1 MWATEGS
8 KVTATA
14 TAKAKATA
22 TAKAPAV
29 TEAGCDL
36 AACDLAGRDTLPTE
50 YACAADLVRG
60 ELGAGRSV
68 HLECSREAMRE
79 ALAAT
84 KDAAG
89 PRRTAFYLEDDGGF
103 DRDTVRSYLR
113 FFARL
118 AGDGAAAS
126 EALDRFALRRHAGM
140 LVSKLTA
147 EERVLLSFARM
158 SLFDPE
164 VCFCERPLLELGPDA
179 RQVVL
184 GWIGARSEAGTLFV
198 TCGQP
203 LREALLMPGRAFWEE
218 EGRFHAAEVD
228 EGGEGGSGAAASS
241 DAAGGSDEGVAP
253 FDGDE
258 FRVCKIAVKAG
269 DVTLLLDPREIDFV
283 ESANR
288 VNYASV
294 RGELYPT
301 ALTMD
306 ELEAE
311 LERFGFFRCHRSYI
325 VNVQKVAKVERYT
338 RNTYNL
344 VLSDAHHS
352 SLPLSKGRAEEMRE
366 RFRWR

>member
-1 MWATEGS
+1 MEARQDQAAAAEGAAAGGGS
-8 KVTATA
+8 
-14 TAKAKATA
+14 
-22 TAKAPAV
+22 APARGQ
-29 TEAGCDL
+29 AGST
-36 AACDLAGRDTLPTE
+36 ALPTE
-50 YACAADLVRG
+50 YASAADLVRG

-68 HLECSREAMRE
+68 HLECSRAAMRAARE
-79 ALAAT
+79 AVQEV
-84 KDAAG
+84 AG
-89 PRRTAFYLEDDGGF
+89 ARRAAFYLEDDGGF

-118 AGDGAAAS
+118 AGDGAAAA
-126 EALDRFALRRHAGM
+126 EAIDHFGLRGRAGA

-218 EGRFHAAEVD
+218 EGRFLAAEVD
-228 EGGEGGSGAAASS
+228 
-241 DAAGGSDEGVAP
+241 DADDDAEPA
-253 FDGDE
+253 FEGDE
-258 FRVCKIAVKAG
+258 VRVCKIAAKAG
-269 DVTLLLDPREIDFV
+269 DVTLLLDPREIDFI

-306 ELEAE
+306 ELEGE

-344 VLSDAHHS
+344 VLSDARHS
-352 SLPLSKGRAEEMRE
+352 SLPLSKGRAEEMRD
-366 RFRWR
+366 RFRWK

>member
-1 MWATEGS
+1 MEARQDQAAAADG
-8 KVTATA
+8 AA
-14 TAKAKATA
+14 AGGGR
-22 TAKAPAV
+22 APARGQ
-29 TEAGCDL
+29 AGST
-36 AACDLAGRDTLPTE
+36 ALPTE
-50 YACAADLVRG
+50 YASAADLVRG

-68 HLECSREAMRE
+68 HLECSRAAMRAARE
-79 ALAAT
+79 AVQEV
-84 KDAAG
+84 AG
-89 PRRTAFYLEDDGGF
+89 ARRAAFYLEDDGGF

-118 AGDGAAAS
+118 AGDGAAAP
-126 EALDRFALRRHAGM
+126 EALAHFGLRERAGA

-158 SLFDPE
+158 SLFCPE
-164 VCFCERPLLELGPDA
+164 ICFCERPLLELGPDA
-179 RQVVL
+179 RQIVL
-184 GWIGARSEAGTLFV
+184 GWIGAQSEAGTLFV

-218 EGRFHAAEVD
+218 GGRFLAAEVED
-228 EGGEGGSGAAASS
+228 
-241 DAAGGSDEGVAP
+241 
-253 FDGDE
+253 DGDDE
-258 FRVCKIAVKAG
+258 PAFEGDEVRVCKIAAKAG
-269 DVTLLLDPREIDFV
+269 DVTLLLDPRDIDFI

-301 ALTMD
+301 TLTMD
-306 ELEAE
+306 ELEVE

-325 VNVQKVAKVERYT
+325 VNVQKVARVERYT

-344 VLSDAHHS
+344 VLSDARHS
-352 SLPLSKGRAEEMRE
+352 SLPLSKGRAEEMRD

>member
-1 MWATEGS
+1 MQAREDSRAGDAAARDASAVGPASATS
-8 KVTATA
+8 
-14 TAKAKATA
+14 
-22 TAKAPAV
+22 
-29 TEAGCDL
+29 
-36 AACDLAGRDTLPTE
+36 AAASALPVE
-50 YACAADLVRG
+50 YASAADLVRG
-60 ELGAGRSV
+60 EVGAGRSV
-68 HLECSREAMRE
+68 HLECSRDAMRAARE
-79 ALAAT
+79 AVQEL
-84 KDAAG
+84 AG

-118 AGDGAAAS
+118 AGDASAAS
-126 EALDRFALRRHAGM
+126 DAIAHFGLRERAGV
-140 LVSKLTA
+140 LVPKLTP
-147 EERVLLSFARM
+147 EERALLGFARV
-158 SLFDPE
+158 SLLDPE
-164 VCFCERPLLELGPDA
+164 LCFCERPLLELGPDA
-179 RQVVL
+179 RRTVL
-184 GWIGARSEAGTLFV
+184 AWIGAQSEAGTLFV

-218 EGRFHAAEVD
+218 DGRFLAAEVD
-228 EGGEGGSGAAASS
+228 D
-241 DAAGGSDEGVAP
+241 DAADDEDEPA
-253 FDGDE
+253 FEGDE
-258 FRVCKIAVKAG
+258 VRVCKIAAKAG
-269 DVTLLLDPREIDFV
+269 DVTLLLDPREIDFI

-306 ELEAE
+306 ELEVE